1 MISKK
6 DLKQYNFSKLEDY
19 FNYILE
25 SEINGQFEQV
35 EKLIIELSKPQ
46 RVEFLEWNEGLKET
60 MQQSFTSAII
70 QDKCIKLLK
79 L

>member
-46 RVEFLEWNEGLKET
+46 RVDLFEYLRNGE
-60 MQQSFTSAII
+60 QSEYRA
-70 QDKCIKLLK
+70 KCIGKLLK
-79 L
+79 LLKV